1 MSNNLTEK
9 VEALERRLKILEEE
23 RAILS
28 TLNAYGH
35 AIDYGLKA
43 KWLDCFTED
52 GVYKVQAF
60 GTTLSEA
67 LVTQPPTGLKG
78 RDVLSQ
84 YIAKHTKAP
93 ELWHK
98 HFLVEPII
106 FWESDNT
113 TSVESYFARLDEDQ
127 NGPYVLAF
135 GRYRD
140 KMVKDPD
147 GKWRFKER
155 ICEIESHPPQRK

>member
-1 MSNNLTEK
+1 MNGNLTEK
-9 VEALERRLKILEEE
+9 VEALERRLKIFEGE

-43 KWLDCFTED
+43 RWLDCFTED
-52 GVYKVQAF
+52 AVYKVQAF
-60 GTTLSEA
+60 GVTLSEA
-67 LVTQPPTGLKG
+67 LVTQPLMGMKG
-78 RDVLSQ
+78 QDVLSQ
-84 YIAKHTKAP
+84 YIAKHTKSP

-106 FWESDNT
+106 VWENDNT
-113 TSVESYFARLDEDQ
+113 VSVESYFARLDEDQ
-127 NGPYVLAF
+127 NGPYILAF

-140 KMVKDPD
+140 KMVKEQD